1 MLHHLGAAILPAV
14 AAPAIPAAGAVPV
27 HASIPA
33 VVATDVVLSPV
44 GVAGATAIIAA
55 VYGLAVAALFLQH
68 TDFIN
73 IVVWRNQ
80 AENVSKYCKK
90 GSLVGVTGRIQTGSY
105 QAQDGTT
112 RYTTDVVADN
122 VRFLSSKGSA
132 SSEGVDNMPDYSM
145 GKPDSQPADLSEDP
159 YKDFGSEVV
168 LSDDDLPF

>member
-1 MLHHLGAAILPAV
+1 MNNVCLVGRLTRDPELRTTSSGVSNCRFSIAVDGRPGANGEP
-14 AAPAIPAAGAVPV
+14 
-27 HASIPA
+27 
-33 VVATDVVLSPV
+33 
-44 GVAGATAIIAA
+44 
-55 VYGLAVAALFLQH
+55 H

-90 GSLVGVTGRIQTGSY
+90 GSLVGITGRIQTGSY

-122 VRFLSSKGSA
+122 VRFLSSKNGGG
-132 SSEGVDNMPDYSM
+132 SSEYTDAMPDYST
-145 GKPDSQPADLSEDP
+145 GDEAAQGEDLTEDP